1 MSHRTAGDPP
11 RRDGTRTW
19 HGVTV
24 EFVYRV
30 LATAIAVW
38 VATFLPGIDL
48 NASSTPV
55 QVGTLIGV
63 ALVFG
68 VVNLVVKPLVRVA
81 GCLLYVLTFGLIGFV
96 VNGLL
101 FWLTSYLSGAVGL
114 PFHIHGFWPAF
125 FGAIVVSIVGFVLA
139 IPLHI
144 RHVAKLASR
153 AGGAARR

>member
-1 MSHRTAGDPP
+1 
-11 RRDGTRTW
+11 
-19 HGVTV
+19 V

-30 LATAIAVW
+30 LATALAVW

-48 NASSTPV
+48 TASSTPV

-63 ALVFG
+63 AVVFG
-68 VVNLVVKPLVRVA
+68 LVNLVVKPLVRVA

-101 FWLTSYLSGAVGL
+101 FWLTSWLSGSFGL

-125 FGAIVVSIVGFVLA
+125 FGAIVVSVVAFILT
-139 IPLHI
+139 IPLHV
-144 RHVAKLASR
+144 RHIAKR
-153 AGGAARR
+153 TTRMGGAGRDQ